1 MRTYQIAFRGL
12 SEGKHTFEYVLDELF
27 FNEFPMTEGT
37 QGEIRAE
44 VELIKSS
51 LLMELRIHLHGAVE
65 AICDRC
71 LSALKLPIDVHGNF
85 YVKQNSREEG
95 NDDDF
100 IVLAP
105 DEDYIDMSSYLYEIY
120 MLNYPMRVVHPD
132 GECDESMKE
141 ALDEYLVDEEDKPTD
156 PRWDALKKLIN

>member
-12 SEGKHTFEYVLDELF
+12 PEGKHTFEYVLDELF
-27 FNEFPMTEGT
+27 FNAFPMTEGT
-37 QGEIRAE
+37 HGEVKAE
-44 VELIKSS
+44 IELIKSS
-51 LLMELRIHLHGAVE
+51 LLMELRVRLNGVVD

-71 LSALKLPIDVHGNF
+71 LGEMKLPIEAEGNF
-85 YVKQNSREEG
+85 YVKQSSREEG

-132 GECDESMKE
+132 GECDESMEE

>member
-1 MRTYQIAFRGL
+1 MKAYKIAFRGL
-12 SEGKHTFEYVLDELF
+12 AEGRHNFDYVLDEAF
-27 FNEFPMTEGT
+27 FNAFPMTEGT
-37 QGEIRAE
+37 NGEVKVT
-44 VELIKSS
+44 VELVKSS
-51 LLMELRIHLHGAVE
+51 LLMEVNIRLNGEVE

-71 LSALKLPIDVHGNF
+71 LCEMKLPIEAAEHMI
-85 YVKQNSREEG
+85 VKQSNREEG

-105 DEDYIDMSSYLYEIY
+105 DDDYIDMSSYLYEIY

-132 GECDESMKE
+132 GECDESMEE
-141 ALDEYLVDEEDKPTD
+141 ALDEYLIDEDDKPTD